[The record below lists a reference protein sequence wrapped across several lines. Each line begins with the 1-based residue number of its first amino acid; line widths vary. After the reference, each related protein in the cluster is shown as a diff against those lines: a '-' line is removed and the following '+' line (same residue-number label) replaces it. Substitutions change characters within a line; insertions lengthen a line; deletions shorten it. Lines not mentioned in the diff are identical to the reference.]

1 MTHLTPNLT
10 PFLEQFETNFSEE
23 SYLNTASSL
32 CLQKLGSVYSLS
44 KALSFFQTIFSS
56 PKLTLK
62 TLFGNGFVHLI
73 TSLNI
78 LSATERIKVKY
89 EKLDLY
95 QVSQNLT
102 NYQNALVETFGY
114 PRDPM
119 FRVAALSGNE
129 PSARWQFA
137 ESIVWL
143 VTQIEKN
150 GTTKDTQNQRRTIVV
165 KEDFEE
171 LKLGKVLK
179 KNTFQNPY
187 WNKKTAM
194 FKKSNEKMLKEK
206 QEIDDILQQF
216 VRKVL
221 ELQKTNKEKNELTDS
236 NSNSEYFEESMLEK
250 IEKLYQEFALKIS
263 DHDVLNIVNDMFVES
278 FSEYSNSTDDDQGSN
293 FEDEGDDYNEELE
306 DDEEE
311 FEEEELEDDKE
322 DLEEKKVE
330 LEKGDNEEE
339 SEESE
344 EDKEEV
350 EEEVKE
356 GKELEDEDED
366 VEEEE
371 EFESEN
377 NEEGEEE
384 EEEEEVSKS
393 NTNEDDQEGEDGEDD
408 EEEEEFESENNE
420 VLSSIES
427 IVFENS
433 FSKSDSEFEKELELN
448 NQKKKKKKI
457 KNKKQNKKRN
467 MKRLEYLIQKEK
479 ERIKKINFKIKTK
492 QKEILNF
499 KTKQKTN
506 RKKSKMRKL
515 KNKKKSKNKANFN
528 KKKQKLSIIEP
539 KNDSCFYSQSVV
551 PFLIKE
557 YNKNISIL
565 EIFFLLN
572 VYDKWKNID
581 ITLLEKKYQSM
592 IKTNKKEFELCFSYA
607 INFSRIGYACLPIR
621 CWDTQSQ
628 KENSA
633 LIQIDK
639 NNLLIFFDSNH
650 NHNHNQNK
658 NFTKNINNNDNNNK
672 KKRNKKKKK
681 NKKKNTN
688 KNKNKNKN
696 KNTNDNDDYY
706 CYIEKNKL
714 NNSHKKIIFKSKWN
728 PKELIIYIDQR
739 SNSKLLYFVDNKNEK
754 ACLIKT
760 ANLKMKFT
768 IIFLFLIFNQSKG
781 KNALIGKNPK
791 IKYIDPRAIDTTVLP
806 PSITP
811 KRKISGNFFSF
822 QKIIDHPNLSNS
834 VDKYNKHQNSKNFLG
849 LIKKSVRLIWD
860 KKSVN
865 YLVSVVVNR
874 EFPFLAGFIKI
885 RTNTIAITIGHTVI
899 KKFEFN
905 DAFRIERVKTDPK
918 LIHIKGRKMHIG
930 KFSIIK
936 KKKKKK
942 SFLSLRSQMD
952 DVLIASKSQNDCHL
966 LYILICYFFEAKRLG
981 RGGGK
986 PDPIWNN
993 IVKIYSPLNLKGGEK
1008 RKGKGKGKRKAER
1021 KKNKYN
1027 QSKKKNFKRS
1037 KKYSKIVKTNPKHKK
1052 RKDSKILNPDVR
1064 LVMSQSADGFFSSEL
1079 QSSDL
1084 SGMLESI
1091 TIIGGNSD
1099 SNGSSN
1105 SLNVSSQQDENGKK
1119 KRKER
1124 YNSNSSSS
1132 IEIDNTKKL
1141 SINNH
1146 ENVENKEDDMKKNKL
1161 DSGYGSD
1168 SDSDYDS
1175 NSDHDSDSGSGSGYD
1190 SDSGSDSSP
1199 VSSSDPDSISD
1210 LEKKTKCYL
1219 NGMDNDLV
1227 IEKTKIEQNINSEST
1242 ENYGT
1247 ISDTF
1252 SFPDSFSDS
1261 D

>member
-1 MTHLTPNLT
+1 MTHLTPNLA

-150 GTTKDTQNQRRTIVV
+150 GTTKDTQNQRRTIVI

-263 DHDVLNIVNDMFVES
+263 DSDVLNIVNDMFVES
-278 FSEYSNSTDDDQGSN
+278 FSEYSNITDDDQGSN

-311 FEEEELEDDKE
+311 FEEEEEEEEELEELEDDKE

-350 EEEVKE
+350 EEEVEE
-356 GKELEDEDED
+356 GKELEDED

-377 NEEGEEE
+377 NEEEE

-408 EEEEEFESENNE
+408 EEEEEFESENNK

-448 NQKKKKKKI
+448 NQKKKKKKKKI

-658 NFTKNINNNDNNNK
+658 NNTKNINNNDNNNK
-672 KKRNKKKKK
+672 KRRNKKK
-681 NKKKNTN
+681 N
-688 KNKNKNKN
+688 KNKSKNTNKNKN

-791 IKYIDPRAIDTTVLP
+791 IKYIDPQAIDTTVLP

-822 QKIIDHPNLSNS
+822 QKIIDDPNL
-834 VDKYNKHQNSKNFLG
+834 
-849 LIKKSVRLIWD
+849 
-860 KKSVN
+860 
-865 YLVSVVVNR
+865 
-874 EFPFLAGFIKI
+874 
-885 RTNTIAITIGHTVI
+885 
-899 KKFEFN
+899 
-905 DAFRIERVKTDPK
+905 
-918 LIHIKGRKMHIG
+918 
-930 KFSIIK
+930 
-936 KKKKKK
+936 

-1008 RKGKGKGKRKAER
+1008 GKGKRKAER

-1064 LVMSQSADGFFSSEL
+1064 LVMSQSADDFFSSEL

-1132 IEIDNTKKL
+1132 IEIYNTKKL

-1161 DSGYGSD
+1161 DSGSGSD
-1168 SDSDYDS
+1168 SDYDYDS
-1175 NSDHDSDSGSGSGYD
+1175 NSDHDSDSDSGSGYD